1 MIGRLGSLHSD
12 LFAPKERLIAGRFRI
27 FTPVRRHIVTGSEAE
42 VSIILFQRSQ
52 VLSAQTRLARLA
64 VVPEL
69 LAEGHDAWVVVDGSD
84 VSSVVQCQSMVR
96 IQLEASLA
104 PAMSDIVLSAVQLS
118 LTEAVR

>member
-1 MIGRLGSLHSD
+1 M
-12 LFAPKERLIAGRFRI
+12 
-27 FTPVRRHIVTGSEAE
+27 TGSEAE

-69 LAEGHDAWVVVDGSD
+69 LAQSHDAGVVVDGSD
-84 VSSVVQCQSMVR
+84 VSSVVQGESMICV
-96 IQLEASLA
+96 QLEASLA